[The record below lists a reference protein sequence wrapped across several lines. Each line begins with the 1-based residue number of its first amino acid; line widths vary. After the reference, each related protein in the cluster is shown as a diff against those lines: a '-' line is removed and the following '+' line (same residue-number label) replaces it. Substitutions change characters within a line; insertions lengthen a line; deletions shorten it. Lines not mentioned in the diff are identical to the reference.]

1 MKKHIVWI
9 LVLIVLLMLF
19 VPIPLRYNDG
29 GSIAY
34 KAALY
39 TVYDVHRL
47 NDAGEQ
53 PYIEG
58 IIIKILGREVYN
70 STNPRIEF

>member
-19 VPIPLRYNDG
+19 VPIPLRYKDG

-47 NDAGEQ
+47 NDAGE
-53 PYIEG
+53 
-58 IIIKILGREVYN
+58 
-70 STNPRIEF
+70 